1 MKNNAKLNKYSLIY
15 ALLITTFSFNNSFA
29 EDEIL
34 FEQDNGQVIRI
45 DLNKSQNSDRLYYY
59 NNGDVTV
66 NNSSNQ
72 EEVLFYKDPEPYIP
86 PPRVDPWMS
95 LVQNN
100 RKNYDEI
107 EQRLKQGQNVNK
119 GIIQGNNLLLLGVM
133 QNNVKQVKLALKYK
147 ANIHTVNNNG
157 ETPIYW
163 ASYNANIEI
172 LNILFTSDDKN
183 PKADINKLSKDGL
196 TPLHGASYNRNASDT
211 IMYLIV
217 NGADQNI
224 TDKNGQTP
232 AHYSAALGNW
242 DNLEALTKRGAN
254 LLLKDKNDLS
264 VEDILK
270 DKADIS
276 AMLRFY
282 PYLSPTTQ
290 SIFSKKLEGYHEKP
304 KTFLDIRKE
313 REAKEKHIDVASKS
327 KN

>member
-1 MKNNAKLNKYSLIY
+1 MKNNAKLNKYSFIY
-15 ALLITTFSFNNSFA
+15 ALLITAFTFNTSYA

-59 NNGDVTV
+59 NNGDVTI
-66 NNSSNQ
+66 NNNLNQQ
-72 EEVLFYKDPEPYIP
+72 EEVLFYKEPEPYIP
-86 PPRVDPWMS
+86 APRIDSWMRI
-95 LVQNN
+95 VQNN
-100 RKNYDEI
+100 RKNYEEI

-119 GIIQGNNLLLLGVM
+119 GVIHGNNLLLLGVM
-133 QNNVKQVKLALKYK
+133 QNNIKQVKLALKYK

-157 ETPIYW
+157 ETPTYW

-183 PKADINKLSKDGL
+183 PKSDINKVNKDGL
-196 TPLHGASYNRNASDT
+196 TPLHGAAFNRNSSDA

-217 NGADQNI
+217 NGADQNL

-264 VEDILK
+264 VEDMLV
-270 DKADIS
+270 DRADIQ

-282 PYLSPTTQ
+282 PYLSPETQ
-290 SIFSKKLEGYHEKP
+290 TIFSKKLEGYHEKP

-313 REAKEKHIDVASKS
+313 REAQEEQTN
-327 KN
+327 KNKK

>member
-172 LNILFTSDDKN
+172 LNILFT
-183 PKADINKLSKDGL
+183 
-196 TPLHGASYNRNASDT
+196 
-211 IMYLIV
+211 V
-217 NGADQNI
+217 
-224 TDKNGQTP
+224 
-232 AHYSAALGNW
+232 
-242 DNLEALTKRGAN
+242 
-254 LLLKDKNDLS
+254 
-264 VEDILK
+264 
-270 DKADIS
+270 
-276 AMLRFY
+276 
-282 PYLSPTTQ
+282 
-290 SIFSKKLEGYHEKP
+290 
-304 KTFLDIRKE
+304 
-313 REAKEKHIDVASKS
+313 
-327 KN
+327 